1 MNRIRPQSYKII
13 AKKKTLSYRLT
24 QKNEKYIQSHE
35 NKREFLSLFQR
46 LKNINYYTLH
56 NSRIS
61 YSFSALYKIYLYYLC
76 YERLHYLH
84 ERRQERK
91 KCVFA
96 KLLADMTLRA
106 QKNALDGIFQ
116 TLRRAKQR
124 CERRNKKEEIK
135 VTSKH
140 FNGLG

>member
-1 MNRIRPQSYKII
+1 MHRIRLQRYKII

-24 QKNEKYIQSHE
+24 QNNEKYIQSHE
-35 NKREFLSLFQR
+35 NKRNFYRFFKGSKTSIIIHYTIVVYLTHFLHFT
-46 LKNINYYTLH
+46 KYTY
-56 NSRIS
+56 II
-61 YSFSALYKIYLYYLC
+61 FVMK
-76 YERLHYLH
+76 RLHYLH

-116 TLRRAKQR
+116 TLRRGKT
-124 CERRNKKEEIK
+124 KM
-135 VTSKH
+135 
-140 FNGLG
+140 

>member
-1 MNRIRPQSYKII
+1 MK
-13 AKKKTLSYRLT
+13 
-24 QKNEKYIQSHE
+24 
-35 NKREFLSLFQR
+35 
-46 LKNINYYTLH
+46 
-56 NSRIS
+56 
-61 YSFSALYKIYLYYLC
+61 
-76 YERLHYLH
+76 RLHYLH

-106 QKNALDGIFQ
+106 QKKNALDGIFQ

-135 VTSKH
+135 IISKH
-140 FNGLG
+140 FYGLG

>member
-1 MNRIRPQSYKII
+1 MHRIRPQSYKII

-35 NKREFLSLFQR
+35 NKRNFYRFFKGSKTSIIIHYTIVVYLTHFLHFT
-46 LKNINYYTLH
+46 KYTY
-56 NSRIS
+56 II
-61 YSFSALYKIYLYYLC
+61 FVMK
-76 YERLHYLH
+76 RLHYLH

-106 QKNALDGIFQ
+106 QK
-116 TLRRAKQR
+116 KMP
-124 CERRNKKEEIK
+124 
-135 VTSKH
+135 
-140 FNGLG
+140 